1 MNATGVSDQTKGAVV
16 AEIEHSQIAQF
27 AADRVNLP
35 AATAKEHREQVN
47 RLRDRLQVKI
57 NENPDFS
64 LVKML
69 HAGSVAKG
77 TALKTVNDL
86 DTAVYVRKGEAPNND
101 RQLVP
106 WLADRLFEAAPPNMT
121 RDQFVEEAHCVTV
134 SYRGSGLDVDVVP
147 VLYEGEDDDVGYLV
161 NRHDGSRMLT
171 SITLHLRFIR
181 DRKKKYGTSFAE
193 LVRLTKWWRR
203 QAVNQDHPE
212 LKFKSFMI
220 ELLWAHLADGG
231 LDLSDYPTALEGF
244 FQYVV
249 QNEFDDS
256 VTFTDF
262 CKADNLPARNGNIPI
277 EVIDPVNPDNNVAV
291 RYDRHGKDLIVTACA
306 DAFDALAE
314 ARFATTKTRAVDCWQ
329 TVLGPSF
336 RG

>member
-1 MNATGVSDQTKGAVV
+1 M
-16 AEIEHSQIAQF
+16 
-27 AADRVNLP
+27 NLP
-35 AATAKEHREQVN
+35 SAKAQEHRDQVN
-47 RLRDRLQVKI
+47 RLRGGLQRRI
-57 NENPDFS
+57 DADPGYS

-86 DTAVYVRKGEAPNND
+86 DVAVYVKRVDAPD
-101 RQLVP
+101 QDPSLVP

-134 SYRGSGLDVDVVP
+134 SYKGSGLDVDVVP
-147 VLYEGEDDDVGYLV
+147 VLYEDEADDVGYLV
-161 NRHDGSRMLT
+161 NKSTGDRMLT

-181 DRKKKYGTSFAE
+181 NRKLKYSRNFAE

-203 QAVNQDHPE
+203 QAVNQDHSD

-220 ELLWAHLADGG
+220 ELIWAHLADDG

-249 QNEFDDS
+249 KGEFDDI
-256 VTFTDF
+256 VVFTDF
-262 CKADNLPARNGNIPI
+262 CDAADLPSRNTSVPI
-277 EVIDPVNPDNNVAV
+277 EVFDPVNPDNNVAV
-291 RYDRHGKDLIVTACA
+291 RYDRAAKDLIVAACT
-306 DAFDALAE
+306 DALDALSE
-314 ARFATTKTRAVDCWQ
+314 ARFATTKARALDRWQ
-329 TVLGPSF
+329 TVLGASF

>member
-1 MNATGVSDQTKGAVV
+1 MRQ
-16 AEIEHSQIAQF
+16 AEIEHSHIVQF
-27 AADRVNLP
+27 AAERVNLP
-35 AATAKEHREQVN
+35 SAKAQEHRDQVN
-47 RLRDRLQVKI
+47 RLRSGLEKKI
-57 NENPDFS
+57 KADPDYS

-86 DTAVYVRKGEAPNND
+86 DVAVYVKKADAPDDDSN
-101 RQLVP
+101 LVP
-106 WLADRLFEAAPPNMT
+106 WLADRLFEAAPANMT

-134 SYRGSGLDVDVVP
+134 SYKGSGLDVDVVP
-147 VLYEGEDDDVGYLV
+147 VLYEGAADDVGYLV
-161 NRHDGSRMLT
+161 NRHDGHRMLT
-171 SITLHLRFIR
+171 SVTLHLRFIR
-181 DRKKKYGTSFAE
+181 SRKQQHGIHFAE

-203 QAVNQDHPE
+203 QATNQEHPD

-220 ELLWAHLADGG
+220 ELLWAHLADSG
-231 LDLSDYPTALEGF
+231 LDLSDYPTALEAF

-249 QNEFDDS
+249 QTEFDDI
-256 VTFTDF
+256 VTFDDF
-262 CKADNLPARNGNIPI
+262 CKLSELPSRDSRIPI
-277 EVIDPVNPDNNVAV
+277 EVVDPVNPNNNVAV
-291 RYDRHGKDLIVTACA
+291 RYDQRGKVLIVAACA
-306 DAFDALAE
+306 DAFDALSE

>member
-1 MNATGVSDQTKGAVV
+1 MEGAAV

-35 AATAKEHREQVN
+35 TVTARGHRQQVN
-47 RLRDRLQVKI
+47 RLRDRLQAKI
-57 NENPDFS
+57 MDDPDFS

-77 TALKTVNDL
+77 TALKTVDDL
-86 DTAVYVRKGEAPNND
+86 DIAVYVKKADVPDDD
-101 RQLVP
+101 RYLVP
-106 WLADRLFEAAPPNMT
+106 WLADRLFEAAPSNMT

-134 SYRGSGLDVDVVP
+134 SYKGSGLDVDVVP

-161 NRHDGSRMLT
+161 NRHDGNRMLT

-181 DRKKKYGTSFAE
+181 DRKKKYGANFAE
-193 LVRLTKWWRR
+193 LIRLTKWWRR
-203 QAVNQDHPE
+203 QARNQDHPD

-220 ELLWAHLADGG
+220 ELLWADLADGG

-249 QNEFDDS
+249 QTEFDDL

-262 CKADNLPARNGNIPI
+262 CKAANPPARDASVPI

-291 RYDRHGKDLIVTACA
+291 RYDRVGKDLIIAACA